1 MRFKSGMLGVCA
13 VVLALLGTI
22 VLGTVTAVEETS
34 DPKVGYR
41 TVADVTGLVATSKD
55 PYFTDYNPNKNWTG
69 YAISGSDSTYISG
82 VDYST
87 TPQANNYPVFK
98 DDPVTTTGSINLD
111 GLGDDVLV
119 PSGYE
124 GEVRIYRQTGQ
135 YTSGTIYTLNPKMV
149 TLATVVNSLKTR
161 TTTSITIDGAT
172 NGSGMYYNPTRAYIV
187 DQGNGA
193 STPFYPSYNTK
204 TFPAG
209 GMDWGVGGA
218 NATTSGTQR
227 ALLNSW
233 TIDVNTLIATSGGQ
247 TYDANLVLVIWGGT
261 PVQNGSSI
269 TPQAIPSTLTYSK
282 QDANVQYMD
291 VSKGVSLNTYGTA
304 DNVDWMNTYYN
315 GSVNMILKGSSGS
328 AVSMSIPVSTW
339 DGNNWS
345 GATTN
350 TILTQWVTEG
360 GVYKT
365 KITLNG
371 ADPVS
376 IGGWNNVLLRINT
389 EAGEVIAEPI
399 TYFGNY
405 TTYTT
410 ATPVIIGNITKG
422 AFNEIT
428 YLPLSGVTAPEMEV
442 INTRV
447 YMNTYGAVFRDAS
460 LDVSTYFPDYPN
472 YAVSFGNLALTGTAL
487 QVNGVDLPVSD
498 KFFTF
503 NDKTYPLQGASVVY
517 ADGKVSIQGNDY
529 GIDLGDIVDRTIFF
543 TGIWYM
549 PITFKESYTY
559 LESAYEW
566 IPYGFGLDH
575 NAFIL
580 AFAGITLGIMF
591 LASTFKVKPKAM
603 DWVVVVFAG
612 FIAVGLLVVP

>member
-1 MRFKSGMLGVCA
+1 MLGVCA

-69 YAISGSDSTYISG
+69 YAVSGSDSVYISG
-82 VDYST
+82 VDFT
-87 TPQANNYPVFK
+87 TTTQANNYPIFEN
-98 DDPVTTTGSINLD
+98 DPRQTPGTINLD
-111 GLGDDVLV
+111 GLGESVLIGTGYDDVRDFTSTIGNGR
-119 PSGYE
+119 P
-124 GEVRIYRQTGQ
+124 YRNDMKFT
-135 YTSGTIYTLNPKMV
+135 TLTN
-149 TLATVVNSLKTR
+149 VVNSLKTQ
-161 TTTSITIDGAT
+161 TTISIEFNAGTLGI
-172 NGSGMYYNPTRAYIV
+172 NPTRAYFSP
-187 DQGNGA
+187 QSNGA
-193 STPFYPSYNTK
+193 SSPFSP
-204 TFPAG
+204 
-209 GMDWGVGGA
+209 MVGQGSLYFGDYWWHA
-218 NATTSGTQR
+218 NRSEPNLEPRVLEGICLVDVGTMTASFTQ
-227 ALLNSW
+227 
-233 TIDVNTLIATSGGQ
+233 VNQ
-247 TYDANLVLVIWGGT
+247 TYYPEYYNVPTDLILVIWGGT
-261 PVQNGSSI
+261 GVEGTTTGGSTY
-269 TPQAIPSTLTYSK
+269 TPNPLPSTVSYIKTDS
-282 QDANVQYMD
+282 NVQYMD

-304 DNVDWMNTYYN
+304 DNVDWVNTYYN

-339 DGNNWS
+339 NGNNWT

-350 TILTQWVTEG
+350 TILTQWVTES

-389 EAGEVIAEPI
+389 EAGEVVAEPI

-422 AFNEIT
+422 AFNKIT

-498 KFFTF
+498 KSFTF

-517 ADGKVSIQGNDY
+517 ANGKVSIQGNDY

-603 DWVVVVFAG
+603 DWVVVIFAG